1 MSSKSRSA
9 GSASV
14 KDQRVATL
22 LQRFAPQIAW
32 LRRRLSPGEYFG
44 VQLAAGALL
53 FAGAAWVLGGIT
65 QDVIEGD
72 VLAAVAEGVAW
83 LALCYVAVT
92 MLWQRRKRRLL
103 N

>member
-14 KDQRVATL
+14 KDQRFATL

-32 LRRRLSPGEYFG
+32 LRRRLSPGEYFSL
-44 VQLAAGALL
+44 QLAAGALL

-72 VLAAVAEGVAW
+72 VLAAVAKASLGSPCATLPSLRYGNDESGGF
-83 LALCYVAVT
+83 
-92 MLWQRRKRRLL
+92 
-103 N
+103 